1 MCVFGKVSVGDL
13 GGYWVG
19 IACMYWVR
27 FCCVFY
33 DVHWMYVFGN
43 VSLSV
48 LWRVFGEYWM
58 CLPGMVSLGVLWQ
71 V

>member
-1 MCVFGKVSVGDL
+1 MCVFGKVSVSAL

-27 FCCVFY
+27 FCGVFY
-33 DVHWMYVFGN
+33 NVYQMYVFGN

-48 LWRVFGEYWM
+48 
-58 CLPGMVSLGVLWQ
+58 
-71 V
+71 

>member
-1 MCVFGKVSVGDL
+1 M
-13 GGYWVG
+13 G
-19 IACMYWVR
+19 IACIYWVR

-33 DVHWMYVFGN
+33 DMYWMYVFGN

-58 CLPGMVSLGVLWQ
+58 CLLGKVSLGVLWQ

>member
-1 MCVFGKVSVGDL
+1 MCVFGKVSVSAL

-27 FCCVFY
+27 FCGVFY
-33 DVHWMYVFGN
+33 NVYQMYVFGN

-48 LWRVFGEYWM
+48 LWRVLGEY
-58 CLPGMVSLGVLWQ
+58 CTCVIGKV
-71 V
+71 

>member
-1 MCVFGKVSVGDL
+1 MCVFGKVSLSALLLVLSEHCMSVFGKGWVSAL

-33 DVHWMYVFGN
+33 DVYQMYVFGN

-48 LWRVFGEYWM
+48 L
-58 CLPGMVSLGVLWQ
+58 
-71 V
+71 